1 VADPGIE
8 ALMQQ
13 GRWEDAEVACQC
25 ALGSNPCN
33 AKLHAYLGLCLF
45 RKNAFDK
52 AADSFKRA
60 TMLDP
65 NFVDAG
71 VKHAQSLDR
80 LRRYEEAYVVA
91 QDWLKIRPAD
101 RTLQGLVNG
110 LQFHVKG
117 NRQDGWERTAHY
129 AHRIILAQ
137 DGE

>member
-13 GRWEDAEVACQC
+13 GRWEDAEAACT
-25 ALGSNPCN
+25 AGLASTPGN
-33 AKLHAYLGLCLF
+33 AKLHAYLGLCLY

-71 VKHAQSLDR
+71 VKLAQSLDR

-91 QDWLKIRPAD
+91 KEWLAVRPAD

-110 LQFHVKG
+110 LQLHVKG

-129 AHRIILAQ
+129 AHRIILAE

>member
-1 VADPGIE
+1 
-8 ALMQQ
+8 MQQ
-13 GRWEDAEVACQC
+13 GRWDDAELACKS
-25 ALGSNPCN
+25 ALQVQPTS

-45 RKNAFDK
+45 RKNDYQQ

-80 LRRYEEAYVVA
+80 MQRYEEAYTVA
-91 QDWLKIRPAD
+91 CEWLRVRPSD

-117 NRQDGWERTAHY
+117 NRQDGWERTAHF
-129 AHRIILAQ
+129 AHRIVLAQ